1 MNNTTNDNYRSYP
14 EGGKRVSGGQRSAGQ
29 RSSGQRSEEQPP
41 RRRRRKKKQSRALY
55 YLVLLV
61 LLGILVFSAVKII
74 SYFKQ
79 QSDAADAQQEI
90 SDNYITPGTTS
101 NGDNTGN
108 GDGDNSADTSSVTP
122 DPETITVNFTEMI
135 ADYPDV
141 VGYIYCAN
149 TNLKN
154 PIQYGKGNDYYLT
167 HDSKGNTNNNG
178 SIFMEALNSSSFSDG
193 NTIIY
198 GHNMKSGMMFADLTK
213 YKDKSYYSSHPYIY
227 IYTPS
232 QNYRLDLYAG
242 FVCEHDDEVYATSLT
257 QDQLKAMAAKSTF
270 TSNIGTPTGKTVTL
284 STCSYEFDNARYV
297 VIGALN
303 PIN

>member
-1 MNNTTNDNYRSYP
+1 MNNTTHDNYPEYP
-14 EGGKRVSGGQRSAGQ
+14 EGGKRASGG
-29 RSSGQRSEEQPP
+29 
-41 RRRRRKKKQSRALY
+41 RRRKKKKQSRALY
-55 YLVLLV
+55 YVILLV
-61 LLGILVFSAVKII
+61 LLGVLVFSAVKII

-79 QSDAADAQQEI
+79 QSDAANAQQEI
-90 SDNYITPGTTS
+90 SDNYITPGTSTD
-101 NGDNTGN
+101 GDNT
-108 GDGDNSADTSSVTP
+108 DDTQKDNDKDKATKTP
-122 DPETITVNFTEMI
+122 DDETINVDFDKMV

-178 SIFMEALNSSSFSDG
+178 SIFVEQVNSGSFSDN

-257 QDQLKAMAAKSTF
+257 QDQLKTMAAKSTF

-297 VIGALN
+297 VVGALN
-303 PIN
+303 PVD

>member
-1 MNNTTNDNYRSYP
+1 MNNMTHDNYPEYP
-14 EGGKRVSGGQRSAGQ
+14 EGGKRASGG
-29 RSSGQRSEEQPP
+29 
-41 RRRRRKKKQSRALY
+41 RRRKKKKQSRALY
-55 YLVLLV
+55 YVILLV
-61 LLGILVFSAVKII
+61 LLGVLVFSAVKII

-79 QSDAADAQQEI
+79 QSDAANVQQEI
-90 SDNYITPGTTS
+90 SDNYITPGTSTD
-101 NGDNTGN
+101 GDNT
-108 GDGDNSADTSSVTP
+108 DDTQKDNDKDKATKTP
-122 DPETITVNFTEMI
+122 DDETINVDFDKMV

-178 SIFMEALNSSSFSDG
+178 SIFVEQVNSGSFSDN

-297 VIGALN
+297 VVGALN
-303 PIN
+303 PVN

>member
-1 MNNTTNDNYRSYP
+1 MNNTTHDNYPEYP
-14 EGGKRVSGGQRSAGQ
+14 EGGKRASGG
-29 RSSGQRSEEQPP
+29 
-41 RRRRRKKKQSRALY
+41 RRRKKKKQSRALY
-55 YLVLLV
+55 YVILLV
-61 LLGILVFSAVKII
+61 LLGVLVFSAVKII

-79 QSDAADAQQEI
+79 QSDAANAQQEI
-90 SDNYITPGTTS
+90 SDNYITPGTSTD
-101 NGDNTGN
+101 GDNT
-108 GDGDNSADTSSVTP
+108 DDTQKDNDKDKTTKTP
-122 DPETITVNFTEMI
+122 DDETITVDFDKMI

-178 SIFMEALNSSSFSDG
+178 SIFVEQVNSGSFSDN

-297 VIGALN
+297 VVGALN
-303 PIN
+303 PVN